1 MGERRDRD
9 LPTRQRDSVGSA
21 SLRAPAGPGRILGER
36 VRVCYHVQSHTL
48 PGQLVRLIRTIRA
61 SSPTS
66 LVVVSHAETGPE
78 IDLGGL
84 VGDPAVIVRPVPGG
98 YGDFSHVER
107 WLEVVELLAERGEDY
122 DWLCNLSGQDYP
134 LVPLGRAER
143 ELVEGGAD
151 GYLQYFPAFGGPKW
165 PRRKAVTRYA
175 FGYVRLPMS
184 ARVQRLLRPLAAV
197 NRVQPLVR
205 FSPAYRAVGVRR
217 RRLPFPEQDWYG
229 GSFFCSLSR
238 DCATYLCDWV
248 RDHPAEVRYLRRVLA
263 PEEVFFQTVLLS
275 AGRFTLAND
284 SKRYFDFRGSTANH
298 PKTLRVADLP
308 RMTSRGAH
316 FARKLDERVD
326 AELLDV
332 LDERVLGVNGVK
344 HSG

>member
-1 MGERRDRD
+1 VPD
-9 LPTRQRDSVGSA
+9 
-21 SLRAPAGPGRILGER
+21 LGER

-48 PGQLVRLIRTIRA
+48 PAQLVRLVRTLRA

-66 LVVVSHAETGPE
+66 LIVVSHAEDGPE
-78 IDLGGL
+78 LDLGEL
-84 VGDPAVIVRPVPGG
+84 AADPAVIVRRVPGG
-98 YGDFSHVER
+98 YGDFSHLDR
-107 WLEVVELLAERGEDY
+107 WLEVVDLLADRGEDY

-134 LVPLGRAER
+134 LVPLAQAER
-143 ELVEGGAD
+143 ELADGGAD
-151 GYLQYFPAFGGPKW
+151 AYLQLFPAFDGPKW
-165 PRRKAVTRYA
+165 PRSKAVTRYC

-184 ARVQRLLRPLAAV
+184 ARAQRLLRPLAAV

-205 FSPAYRAVGVRR
+205 FAPAYRAIGVRR

-238 DCATYLCDWV
+238 PCATYLRDWV

-263 PEEVFFQTVLLS
+263 PEEVFFQTVLRS
-275 AGRFTLAND
+275 SGQFTLADD
-284 SKRYFDFRGSTANH
+284 SKRYFDFRGSTGNH

-326 AELLDV
+326 PGLLDV
-332 LDERVLGVNGVK
+332 LDERVLGVK
-344 HSG
+344 HSSAG